1 MAKKKESVEE
11 KILKIANGELDL
23 YSTERLEP
31 SERLVLLRSNARENL
46 KVSLCNVLDGLIKDK
61 QLKESDDLQFFL
73 SNQESTR
80 PFYIVENGVL
90 KEFKGRLA
98 FPIAS
103 FFQSFVESMTL
114 RYAHLAPSHKVKAVN
129 ILDDSLTSSST
140 SQLLHKKEGAANE

>member
-98 FPIAS
+98 RRCWAS
-103 FFQSFVESMTL
+103 HFILGSF
-114 RYAHLAPSHKVKAVN
+114 RA
-129 ILDDSLTSSST
+129 
-140 SQLLHKKEGAANE
+140 GGR